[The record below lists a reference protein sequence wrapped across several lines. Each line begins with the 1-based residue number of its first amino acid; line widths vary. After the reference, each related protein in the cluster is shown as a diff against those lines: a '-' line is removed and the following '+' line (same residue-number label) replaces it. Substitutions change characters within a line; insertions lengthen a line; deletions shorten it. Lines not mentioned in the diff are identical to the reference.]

1 MIISL
6 SIKDEGCGVG
16 NLTMAHSARRY
27 QVDGFRFDLM
37 GHIPLKV
44 MRKAAAVAARD
55 ALNIIL
61 IIYDYVIF
69 IIYMVL

>member
-1 MIISL
+1 
-6 SIKDEGCGVG
+6 
-16 NLTMAHSARRY
+16 
-27 QVDGFRFDLM
+27 M

>member
-1 MIISL
+1 MAR
-6 SIKDEGCGVG
+6 
-16 NLTMAHSARRY
+16 LTRRY

-61 IIYDYVIF
+61 Y
-69 IIYMVL
+69 